1 MSTGNILVVDDEP
14 DIRQIVQEILEDEDY
29 EITTAENAAAAR
41 AAYSAR
47 RPDLVLLDIWMPDTD
62 GITLLKEWSRDHVLP
77 VPVVMMSGH
86 GTVETAV
93 EAIRLGA
100 YDFIEKPLTTAK
112 LLVTITRALQ
122 NARLRQENLSLKRHT
137 DRVSVPVGKSKAMK
151 QLRATIERI
160 AAHDTW
166 TLITGEPGSG
176 KEVAARYLHS
186 RSLRKDR
193 AFVEINL
200 AAVPAQSLAVRLFG
214 SETGGDMTPGVFEQA
229 AGGTLFLEQIGDL
242 DLATQSRL
250 LNVLEEKRFLRGG
263 NKSPV
268 SLDVRVIAATS
279 QNLVRAIA
287 EGRFREDLYYRLNVV
302 PLTIPSLREHHEDV
316 PELVSFYVDWMV
328 ERERLPYRRFTTG
341 ALNVLRNHTWPGN
354 IRELKNLVQ
363 RLLILS
369 QSEEVTEAD
378 VAAAFGVQKATVT
391 AKAIPATVNEA
402 PFTDGGSAEREA
414 ISEGGFIHWTNAGA
428 GFLPALFGLPLREAR
443 DHFEKAYLEH
453 HLKLTDGNV
462 GDIAAAVGMERTHL
476 YRKLKGLGIDLKKAS
491 LHKDRPIKGAKES

>member
-41 AAYSAR
+41 SAYNAR

-122 NARLRQENLSLKRHT
+122 NARLHQENLSLKRHA
-137 DRVSVPVGKSKAMK
+137 DRVGVPVGKSKAMK
-151 QLRATIERI
+151 QLRATIEHI

-186 RSLRKDR
+186 RSPRKDR
-193 AFVEINL
+193 AFVEMNL
-200 AAVPAQSLAVRLFG
+200 AAVPAQNLAVQLFG
-214 SETGGDMTPGVFEQA
+214 SETGDDITAGVFEQA
-229 AGGTLFLEQIGDL
+229 AGGTLFFDQIGDL
-242 DLATQSRL
+242 DLAAQSRL
-250 LNVLEEKRFLRGG
+250 LNVLEEKRFLRVGG
-263 NKSPV
+263 KTPV
-268 SLDVRVIAATS
+268 TLDVRVIAAAS
-279 QNLVRAIA
+279 QNLARAIT

-302 PLTIPSLREHHEDV
+302 PLVIPSLREHREDV

-328 ERERLPYRRFTTG
+328 EKEHLPYRRFTTG
-341 ALNVLRNHTWPGN
+341 ALNMLRNHDWPGN

-378 VAAAFGVQKATVT
+378 VAAALGAQKA
-391 AKAIPATVNEA
+391 AEAIPATVNEA
-402 PFTDGGSAEREA
+402 SLTDGGSAE
-414 ISEGGFIHWTNAGA
+414 NAGA
-428 GFLPALFGLPLREAR
+428 VFPPALFNLPLREAR
-443 DHFEKAYLEH
+443 DHFEKAYLQH
-453 HLKLTDGNV
+453 HLKLAGGNV
-462 GDIAAAVGMERTHL
+462 GEIAETVGMERTHL
-476 YRKLKGLGIDLKKAS
+476 YRKLKGLGIDLRKAS
-491 LHKDRPIKGAKES
+491 PHKNNPAKSMKED

>member
-1 MSTGNILVVDDEP
+1 MSAGTILVVDDEP

-29 EITTAENAAAAR
+29 AITTAENAAAAR
-41 AAYSAR
+41 AAYNTH

-62 GITLLKEWSRDHVLP
+62 GITLLKEWSRDHTLP

-112 LLVTITRALQ
+112 LLVTIERALQ
-122 NARLRQENLSLKRHT
+122 NARLQQENLSLKRHGGV
-137 DRVSVPVGKSKAMK
+137 VSTPVGKSKLMK

-160 AAHDTW
+160 AAHDAW
-166 TLITGEPGSG
+166 VLITGEPGSG
-176 KEVAARYLHS
+176 KEVAARYLHGQS
-186 RSLRKDR
+186 PRKDR
-193 AFVEINL
+193 AFVEMNL
-200 AAVPAQSLAVRLFG
+200 AAIPAQNMTMQLFG
-214 SETGGDMTPGVFEQA
+214 AEQGGEVTAGVLEQA
-229 AGGTLFLEQIGDL
+229 AGGTLFLDQIGDL

-250 LNVLEEKRFLRGG
+250 LNVLEEKRFLRVGG
-263 NKSPV
+263 NAPV
-268 SLDVRVIAATS
+268 TLDVRILAATN
-279 QNLVRAIA
+279 QDLARAIA

-302 PLTIPSLREHHEDV
+302 PLAIPGLREHREDV

-328 ERERLPYRRFTTG
+328 EKERLPYRRFSTG
-341 ALNVLRNHTWPGN
+341 ALNMLRNHAWPGN

-369 QSEEVTEAD
+369 QGEEVTEAD
-378 VAAAFGVQKATVT
+378 VAAALGAHKAAVT
-391 AKAIPATVNEA
+391 TEAIPT
-402 PFTDGGSAEREA
+402 P
-414 ISEGGFIHWTNAGA
+414 
-428 GFLPALFGLPLREAR
+428 LFDLPLREAR

-453 HLKLTDGNV
+453 HLKRAGGNV

-476 YRKLKGLGIDLKKAS
+476 YRKLKGLGIDLRKAG
-491 LHKDRPIKGAKES
+491 LHKNSDSKGTKDS